1 MSRRSSDADAANDV
15 DAREDTSTHAP
26 DDAPLDAR
34 LLARIRREG
43 PMTFRDWMASA
54 LYDERDGYYSR
65 SDLERWGRAG
75 DYRTSPE
82 RSPLFASTFARYFV
96 KLHEE
101 LGSPNSL
108 AFIEAGGGAGRFAR
122 VLLDTL
128 QRDAPR
134 VFDSLRYLFD
144 ESGADSRSRAAA
156 LLAPHSERVEF
167 RSIRDLTRNAQSV
180 TSGTQVLITDAQN
193 STRPPNAFIVF
204 SNELLDALP
213 VHRVVMRDRFLREL
227 YVVEDAGGGFAWEEC
242 EPSTLRLAEHFARL
256 GLALDEGRFAEVNLE
271 AEDWVARV
279 ASLEGAGFVV
289 TVDYGDDARGLLNA
303 SHRRG
308 GTLRAFSGHRMIEDL
323 LANPGARDLTTT
335 VNWTQIVA
343 AGEAA
348 GLETVA
354 LERLDTFL
362 MKAGL
367 LEQLERECALARD
380 EAERAALRLGAREMI
395 LPSGMAASFQI
406 LVQKKAG

>member
-1 MSRRSSDADAANDV
+1 MSRRSSDADAYERTDV
-15 DAREDTSTHAP
+15 LDDARVP
-26 DDAPLDAR
+26 DDAPLYAR

-54 LYDERDGYYSR
+54 LYDERGGYYSR

-82 RSPLFASTFARYFV
+82 RSPLFASTFACYFAR
-96 KLHEE
+96 LHEE

-108 AFIEAGGGAGRFAR
+108 AFIEAGGGTGRFAR

-128 QRDAPR
+128 RRDATQ
-134 VFDSLRYLFD
+134 VFHSLRYLFD
-144 ESGADSRSRAAA
+144 EPGADSRTRAAA

-167 RSIRDLTRNAQSV
+167 QSIRDLTHNAQSV
-180 TSGTQVLITDAQN
+180 IAATQNLNAATQN
-193 STRPPNAFIVF
+193 TTPPPGAFIVF

-213 VHRVVMRDRFLREL
+213 VHRVVMRDAILREL
-227 YVVEDAGGGFAWEEC
+227 YVVEGAGGGFAWEEG
-242 EPSTLRLAEHFARL
+242 EPSTPRLAEHFARL
-256 GLALDEGRFAEVNLE
+256 ALALGEGQLAEVNLE
-271 AEDWVARV
+271 AEDWVSRV
-279 ASLEGAGFVV
+279 ASLAGRGFVV
-289 TVDYGDDARGLLNA
+289 TVDYGDDARGLFNA
-303 SHRRG
+303 PHRRD
-308 GTLRAFSGHRMIEDL
+308 GTLRAFSGHRMVDDL
-323 LANPGARDLTTT
+323 LANPGALDLTTT
-335 VNWTQIVA
+335 VNWTQIIS

-380 EAERAALRLGAREMI
+380 EAERSALRLGAREMV
-395 LPSGMAASFQI
+395 LPSGMAASFQV
-406 LVQKKAG
+406 LVQRKL